1 MQQQYEIAKIESIL
15 EERERSWIM
24 ILLYNRKIKNL
35 YMLKSKMLSDL
46 LLKFYS
52 KPILN
57 LASMCLDSLNSED
70 FKGILC
76 RELERCCGV
85 KKLDLSNNN
94 LGSLAR
100 DSFQALLCA
109 ITKCPNLEVI
119 NVSKNNF
126 NTEQKSALDATIEK
140 KIRLVDEP
148 ELSGGSCLKPY

>member
-1 MQQQYEIAKIESIL
+1 MQQQYETAKIESIL

-57 LASMCLDSLNSED
+57 LASLCLGSLSSDD

-76 RELERCCGV
+76 KELERCSGV

-100 DSFQALLCA
+100 DSFQALLSA
-109 ITKCPNLEVI
+109 ITKCSNLEVI
-119 NVSKNNF
+119 DVSKNNF
-126 NTEQKSALDATIEK
+126 NTEQKSALDAAIPKET
-140 KIRLVDEP
+140 RLVDDP
-148 ELSGGSCLKPY
+148 ELSGGSCLRPY